1 MVAWKVECHVKL
13 IQDNAVQAIISN
25 QSEVVFNTFIHPIQ
39 VHRLMNTKF
48 IKQIIKCTPQQRP
61 CITPK

>member
-48 IKQIIKCTPQQRP
+48 IKRIIK
-61 CITPK
+61 